1 MGSLFITGLLNE
13 EEDSLSTQLS
23 LWHHLTLR
31 NILQRKFTGWLA
43 NSDHLG
49 DFLQERSQSV
59 SKSDTAN
66 LRAWK
71 LNEIMLFLKLPL
83 PERVDLY
90 SLNAIGIEIEVQSTA
105 LLRKIDKEFK
115 GTSPDEMVIHLLIKI
130 IKNFSEQFSKKDNQ
144 TQEKIVQKVL
154 DILQSMPK
162 DQQAILKSLL
172 SIEEFSSDVVR
183 DAIFDHTLATA
194 LGSFMMM
201 VRYTVYYE
209 IAKIA
214 LVISGAATF
223 YLARPYLQPLIP
235 LVLFLFS
242 PIAVGTIGIGLTWW
256 TDVYTN
262 RQIQSFLLPVMV
274 MSSIIAS
281 VQTDIAAHPSASTT
295 TDTTSSDQNIS
306 NFIDFYNTRSL

>member
-223 YLARPYLQPLIP
+223 YLAKPYLQPLIP